1 MAEFRA
7 DNDRLAVIGL
17 DRHVV
22 QPHRRGCR
30 RGAGHDLIGAF
41 VDHAQAMI
49 FDHRHPVGQR
59 QGRAAREDLEAEA
72 RRIVLALDA
81 VDRNRHRTSRRELF
95 DGGDIGNRLRDAE
108 GFCIAAGEGPGIT
121 VGEHAGPHAV
131 GGGRERGSQLVA
143 PGRGDG
149 ADLGFQLV
157 TRDDRRFAFVA
168 PDDVVDAGKRPFGE
182 GGVGG

>member
-1 MAEFRA
+1 MNSVS
-7 DNDRLAVIGL
+7 DNDRLAVVGL
-17 DRHVV
+17 DRHIV
-22 QPHRRGCR
+22 QPYRRGCR

-41 VDHAQAMI
+41 VDHAQAVI

-72 RRIVLALDA
+72 RWIVLALDA
-81 VDRNRHRTSRRELF
+81 VDRNRHRTSRGELF
-95 DGGDIGNRLRDAE
+95 DGGDIGNRLCGAE

-131 GGGRERGSQLVA
+131 GGGGERGFQLVA

-149 ADLGFQLV
+149 ADLGFQRGAL
-157 TRDDRRFAFVA
+157 DDRRFAFIA

-182 GGVGG
+182 GDVGG